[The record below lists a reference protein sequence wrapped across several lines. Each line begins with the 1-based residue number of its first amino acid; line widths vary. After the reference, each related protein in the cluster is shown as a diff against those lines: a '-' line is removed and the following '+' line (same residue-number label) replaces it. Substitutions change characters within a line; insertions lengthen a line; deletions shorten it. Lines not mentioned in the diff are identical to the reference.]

1 MKGST
6 EYQTQLAH
14 LVKLA
19 SSPGW
24 REYVKGRLDELEADR
39 SGAGNRINI
48 YQNRYEHLRD
58 IIEAQAVAGCR
69 L

>member
-39 SGAGNRINI
+39 SGAWTGIRADLNASFKQRK
-48 YQNRYEHLRD
+48 QE
-58 IIEAQAVAGCR
+58 QQQ
-69 L
+69 

>member
-39 SGAGNRINI
+39 WNSL
-48 YQNRYEHLRD
+48 QPH
-58 IIEAQAVAGCR
+58 AVGKGGHWVK
-69 L
+69 

>member
-39 SGAGNRINI
+39 SGAWTGIRADLNAAIKPRK
-48 YQNRYEHLRD
+48 QE
-58 IIEAQAVAGCR
+58 QQQ
-69 L
+69 

>member
-24 REYVKGRLDELEADR
+24 REYVKGRLDELEAESFFPLNGEGGL
-39 SGAGNRINI
+39 SGEFNELGRFD
-48 YQNRYEHLRD
+48 D
-58 IIEAQAVAGCR
+58 IP
-69 L
+69 